1 VDRINRDN
9 VENLV
14 PAWSYSLG
22 GEQQPGQASQPLV
35 HDGTLPGAA
44 LVTISSTH
52 MGNEADRV
60 HPLPLLEPSV
70 VVVEVTGGV
79 RYAT

>member
-14 PAWSYSLG
+14 PAWGYSFG

-35 HDGTLPGAA
+35 HDSVLPAA
-44 LVTISSTH
+44 PD
-52 MGNEADRV
+52 AWR
-60 HPLPLLEPSV
+60 
-70 VVVEVTGGV
+70 
-79 RYAT
+79 